1 MCALIMLCLIAG
13 MVAVGLAGSDKA
25 PTNTYDG

>member
-25 PTNTYDG
+25 PNTYDG